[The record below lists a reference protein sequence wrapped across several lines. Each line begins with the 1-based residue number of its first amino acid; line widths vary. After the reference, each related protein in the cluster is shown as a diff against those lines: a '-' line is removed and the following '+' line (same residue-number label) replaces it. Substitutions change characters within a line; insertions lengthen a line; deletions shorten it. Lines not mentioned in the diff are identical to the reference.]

1 MLIRN
6 EMHNSTYLIFALL
19 ICATI
24 SACTPGPTPQT
35 NQESDVDVVPEFI
48 DTPLPSQE
56 ESFNPTESSP
66 ATPKPTRTVESI
78 SSTAM
83 IVEPPATNTI
93 KPSATSTFEPTE
105 ISRGNFYG
113 VDENHVGV
121 GNAIIIQT
129 QVGKYSLQ
137 LENFEVTN
145 GPGLHVILA
154 EANNPY
160 SVATLGDYLDLGELK
175 STRGDQIYA
184 LPNAVDLGY
193 YGSVV
198 VYCLPFEAIFA
209 IAPIR

>member
-1 MLIRN
+1 
-6 EMHNSTYLIFALL
+6 MHNSTYLIFALL
-19 ICATI
+19 ISVTI
-24 SACTPGPTPQT
+24 SGCTPGPTPQT
-35 NQESDVDVVPEFI
+35 HQESVAEVVPEFT
-48 DTPLPSQE
+48 DTPLPSE
-56 ESFNPTESSP
+56 KESPNPTESSP
-66 ATPKPTRTVESI
+66 ATQTSTPKLTQTVESL

-83 IVEPPATNTI
+83 IADPSATNTI
-93 KPSATSTFEPTE
+93 KPSVTSTFEPTE
-105 ISRGNFYG
+105 ILRGNFYG

-121 GNAIIIQT
+121 GNAIIFQT
-129 QVGKYSLQ
+129 QVGEYYLQ

-160 SVATLGDYLDLGELK
+160 SIATLGDYLDLGELK
-175 STRGDQIYA
+175 NTRGDQMYA
-184 LPNAVDLGY
+184 LPNAVDLEI